1 MRTVEIILLI
11 AALPAVFDLLSPEP
25 TAGAWIH
32 VLPFLAAVLALV
44 QLLLEGYRW
53 QMLPAY
59 ILIGFL
65 VLCEAGFWVHSER
78 TSFYAGLGALAV
90 WFATV
95 VLSAALPV
103 FEFPAP
109 TGPFQV
115 GTEVRHLVDA
125 HRQETLSSNPSDLR
139 ELMIQIWY
147 PVDPSFKGKLALY
160 RDKQVTNWRTAQLAL
175 VKTKAYLSAPL
186 ASAQP
191 TYPVLVFSPSWSG
204 QRVQNTFQVQELA
217 SHGYIVVAMDH
228 PYGTDV
234 TVFPDGRIVRT
245 KLGGGEDYSSQEAF
259 DRFVREAEQQ
269 VKVRAED
276 ARFVINQLE
285 EFNRHDPEGL
295 LSGKLNLSRI
305 GIFGHSLGGSVAAQ
319 ACWLDSRFK
328 AALDMDGMVAGE
340 SAREGSNCPILFMM
354 EDDVLPARTTIPS
367 LSPRDRRVTEFGY
380 EQAAMMEVSL
390 NKSGGYRMV
399 LQGTTH
405 RNFSDSPFFSPLKSL
420 TGAGPIPTRRCA
432 QIVNQYTLAFFDKT
446 LKGQPEPLL
455 EKASHEFPEARLEVW
470 NVRPQVGP
478 NGPAV
483 DPAPVAMAPNT
494 NLNTAVLL
502 TATGGHR

>member
-1 MRTVEIILLI
+1 MRALEVMVFI
-11 AALPAVFDLLSPEP
+11 AALPAVFDLLTPER
-25 TAGAWIH
+25 TAGAWIR

-95 VLSAALPV
+95 VLSAVLPV

-115 GTEVRHLVDA
+115 GTEVRHLVDP
-125 HRQETLSSNPSDLR
+125 HRRETLSSNPSDPR

-147 PVDPSFKGKLALY
+147 PVDPSFRGELAPY
-160 RDKQVTNWRTAQLAL
+160 RNKQVTNWRTAQLAL
-175 VKTKAYLSAPL
+175 VKTNAYLSAPL
-186 ASAQP
+186 ALAQP
-191 TYPVLVFSPSWSG
+191 SYPVLVFSPSWSG
-204 QRVQNTFQVQELA
+204 QRVQNTFQIQELA
-217 SHGYIVVAMDH
+217 SHGYVVVGMDH
-228 PYGTDV
+228 PYGSDV

-245 KLGGGEDYSSQEAF
+245 KLGVGEDYSSQEAF
-259 DRFVREAEQQ
+259 EHFVQEAEQQ

-276 ARFVINQLE
+276 ARFVVDKLE
-285 EFNRHDPEGL
+285 EFNRQDPKGL
-295 LSGKLNLSRI
+295 LTGKLDLNRI

-319 ACWLDSRFK
+319 ACWLDARFK

-340 SAREGSNCPILFMM
+340 SALEGSRCPTFFMM
-354 EDDVLPARTTIPS
+354 EDNVLPARTTIPS
-367 LSPRDRRVTEFGY
+367 LSPRDRRVAEFDY

-399 LQGTTH
+399 VQGTTH

-420 TGAGPIPTRRCA
+420 TGAGPIATTRCS
-432 QIVNQYTLAFFDKT
+432 QIVNQYSLAFFDQT
-446 LKGQPEPLL
+446 LRGQPQPLL

-470 NVRPQVGP
+470 NTRTQVGS
-478 NGPAV
+478 NGSAV
-483 DPAPVAMAPNT
+483 DLSPVATAPNT
-494 NLNTAVLL
+494 NLNTAALL